1 MRRRDFAVLF
11 ALIVAIIALAA
22 FAPATLLDRQ
32 LAAATQEKLRLSDAQ
47 GTIWRG
53 RGAIG
58 DARGTWRVP
67 VAWRLA
73 PLGLARGTLALTFE
87 PLPDGSG
94 PRGEVTLREGAFDVR
109 GVSLALPAAGLANAI
124 GEGIALAAGGEIM
137 LDAPMLRYA
146 ARSGDGAVAARWDRA
161 RLAWNG
167 ATLDLGTI
175 AGRLVPRGEQWLVT
189 LSNSGGAARLSGEI
203 TATTEGASLRGT
215 IAPGP
220 ETPPEIARTLAA
232 LGTPDASG
240 AVQIQAR
247 VGAR

>member
-73 PLGLARGTLALTFE
+73 PLSLARGTLALTFE

-109 GVSLALPAAGLANAI
+109 GVSLALPAAALANAI
-124 GEGIALAAGGEIM
+124 GEGIALEIM